1 MRFANGTFDSKFLK
15 YEPPFEMRQVK
26 FRVTRAS
33 EDWNKGKSPLNK
45 VWKQVM
51 K

>member
-1 MRFANGTFDSKFLK
+1 MRYARGIFDSKLLK
-15 YEPPFEMRQVK
+15 YEPPFEIRQIK
-26 FRVTRAS
+26 FRVNEAS

-45 VWKQVM
+45 VWKQVS